1 MELQI
6 RTAQASDKGPVA
18 ELMYSSGT
26 HIYDYLYGARAVE
39 FLRHEFTSG
48 RGFAGHPFVTVAV
61 LDEIVVATG
70 CFYDRDSY
78 GERTQGSVKNM
89 LHHFGVLR
97 SVPIMARARHLSSV
111 MRRPKPG
118 ELYLSNFGV
127 SPALRSQGIGSK
139 LIAHKLSEA
148 RSVGYQAV
156 WPGRVCRESTWGSP
170 VSAPGAGGDEAKAL
184 FGPPCRGARRAQD
197 GACAVARH
205 RERGCRG

>member
-148 RSVGYQAV
+148 RSVGYRLF
-156 WPGRVCRESTWGSP
+156 GLD
-170 VSAPGAGGDEAKAL
+170 VSAENPRGEALYQRLGLEVTKQKR
-184 FGPPCRGARRAQD
+184 FSDRRA
-197 GACAVARH
+197 AVPDARKM
-205 RERGCRG
+205 ELVL